1 MRITKSA
8 VLSLSCFALTAGAQ
22 EPARAQV
29 PAPVI
34 PGKLLKSAEPIA
46 GQYIVVLRDSDVALA
61 SVSSMA
67 QGLAARHGAQV
78 TRTYSHALNG
88 FVVRT
93 NEAGARAL
101 AAEPQVS
108 YVVEDG
114 YAYAVGSQSGAT
126 WGLDRIDQRDRPLN
140 SVYNYNMTGSGV
152 HAYVIDTGILTTHSD
167 FGGRATGDFTSIND
181 GRGASDCNGHGTH
194 VAGTVGGSTWG
205 VAKNV
210 RLHAVRVLDCNGSG
224 SWSGVIAGLDWV
236 TANHTKPAVANMSLG
251 GGANQAVDDAVR
263 LSIAA
268 GVTYAV
274 AAGNDT
280 ADACTKSPARTGEA
294 LTVGATDSSDTRP
307 SWSNYGSCVDIF
319 APGVGITSAY
329 HTGGTASMDG
339 TSMASPHVAG
349 AAALFLQSNPNASPA
364 AVSSALL
371 NSSTGGKIV
380 NAGSGSP
387 NRLLFSAAT
396 APSACGVLFA
406 DQALGREQSL
416 SACNGKAVLA
426 HQGDGNVV
434 IYDRLGALWST
445 NTWGSTTSS
454 FVMQGDGN
462 LVLYSSTG
470 SPLWSSNTYGR
481 PGAYVAMQD
490 DCNLVVYD
498 ASGHPLWASYTSCR

>member
-8 VLSLSCFALTAGAQ
+8 VLSLTCFALTAGAQ
-22 EPARAQV
+22 EPDRAQDA
-29 PAPVI
+29 APVI
-34 PGKLLKSAEPIA
+34 PGKLLKSADPIA
-46 GQYIVVLRDSDVALA
+46 GQYIVVLKDSEVARS
-61 SVSSMA
+61 SVSLMA

-78 TRTYSHALNG
+78 TQTYSHALQG
-88 FVVRT
+88 FAVRT

-101 AAEPQVS
+101 AADPQVS

-140 SVYNYNMTGSGV
+140 GVFNYNTTGSGV
-152 HAYVIDTGILTTHSD
+152 HAYIIDTGILTTHSD

-181 GRGASDCNGHGTH
+181 GRGAADCNGHGTH
-194 VAGTVGGSTWG
+194 VAGTVGGATWG
-205 VAKNV
+205 VAKSV

-224 SWSGVIAGLDWV
+224 SWSGVIAGVDWV

-251 GGANQAVDDAVR
+251 GGGNQAVDDAVR
-263 LSIAA
+263 RSIAA

-274 AAGNDT
+274 AAGNDY
-280 ADACTKSPARTGEA
+280 ADACTKSPARTAEA
-294 LTVGATDSSDTRP
+294 ITVGATDSSDTRP
-307 SWSNYGSCVDIF
+307 AWSNYGTCVDLF

-339 TSMASPHVAG
+339 TSMAAPHVAG
-349 AAALFLQSNPNASPA
+349 AAALYLQSNPSALPGTVNLVLANN
-364 AVSSALL
+364 SSAGRV
-371 NSSTGGKIV
+371 S

-387 NRLLFSAAT
+387 NRLLFSPPT
-396 APSACGVLFA
+396 STACGALFA
-406 DQALGREQSL
+406 GQALGPDQSL
-416 SACNGKAVLA
+416 SSCNGKAVLA

-434 IYDRLGALWST
+434 VYDRLGALWST
-445 NTWGSTTSS
+445 TTWGTSTSS

-481 PGAYVAMQD
+481 PGAFMFIQD

-498 ASGHPLWASYTSCR
+498 ANGRPLWASSTTCR